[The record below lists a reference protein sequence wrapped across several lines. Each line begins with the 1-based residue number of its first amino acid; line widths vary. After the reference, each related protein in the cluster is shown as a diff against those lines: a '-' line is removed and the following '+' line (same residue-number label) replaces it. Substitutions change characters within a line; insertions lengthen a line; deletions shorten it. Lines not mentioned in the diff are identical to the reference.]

1 MAFPDTP
8 ALAERWRRL
17 AERLGEHRLDALLVT
32 HPPNVRYL
40 SGFTGSS
47 GWLLFRTEEAP
58 TLFTDFR
65 YEEQAS
71 SELPPEIEVHL
82 APEGLAT
89 SLGEHLSRAMASA
102 RLGFE
107 PEYVSVLERGRLN
120 EIANE
125 RAWIE
130 VPAAVMPLR
139 AVKEDAEVDL
149 IRAAAAVAE
158 SALSRTLEAL
168 RTEPELTE
176 LAVAARLEF
185 ELRKGGSDALPF
197 PVIVAGGLRTSLPH
211 AQPSDRA
218 IGEGDLLMLDFG
230 ASVGGYCCDITRTV
244 VVGEASAWQRDLHA
258 AVREAQEAAIQAARA
273 DCPAAD
279 VDQAARKRLA
289 RYDWDTFFGH
299 STGHGIGL
307 EVHEDPRLSSRSPDV
322 LVPGHVVTVEPGV
335 YLPDRGGVR
344 IEDDV
349 WVREAGPEL
358 ITGFT
363 RRLLEL

>member
-1 MAFPDTP
+1 MP
-8 ALAERWRRL
+8 LAERWRRL
-17 AERLGEHRLDALLVT
+17 SKRLGEDRLEALLVT

-40 SGFTGSS
+40 TGFAGSS
-47 GWLLFRTEEAP
+47 GWLLFRTGEDPA
-58 TLFTDFR
+58 LFTDFR
-65 YEEQAS
+65 YEEQAT
-71 SELPPEIEVHL
+71 SEVTSEVEVHL
-82 APEGLAT
+82 ASDGLAT
-89 SLGEHLSRAMASA
+89 SLGAYLSRTMASL

-120 EIANE
+120 EIADDK
-125 RAWIE
+125 AWIE

-139 AVKEDAEVDL
+139 AVKDEGEVDL
-149 IRAAAAVAE
+149 IREAVTVAE
-158 SALSRTLEAL
+158 GALSRTLEAL
-168 RTEPELTE
+168 RGEPELTE
-176 LAVAARLEF
+176 RAAAARLEF

-197 PVIVAGGLRTSLPH
+197 EVIVASGSRTSLPH
-211 AQPSDRA
+211 AQPSDRY
-218 IGEGDLLMLDFG
+218 IDEGDLLMLDFG

-258 AVREAQEAAIQAARA
+258 AVREAQEAAIEAARA
-273 DCPAAD
+273 DSPAAD
-279 VDQAARKRLA
+279 VDRAARERLA
-289 RYDWDTFFGH
+289 MYDWDTFFGH

-307 EVHEDPRLSSRSPDV
+307 EVHEDPRLARRSSDV
-322 LVPGHVVTVEPGV
+322 LAPGHVVTVEPGV

>member
-1 MAFPDTP
+1 
-8 ALAERWRRL
+8 
-17 AERLGEHRLDALLVT
+17 
-32 HPPNVRYL
+32 
-40 SGFTGSS
+40 
-47 GWLLFRTEEAP
+47 
-58 TLFTDFR
+58 
-65 YEEQAS
+65 
-71 SELPPEIEVHL
+71 
-82 APEGLAT
+82 
-89 SLGEHLSRAMASA
+89 
-102 RLGFE
+102 
-107 PEYVSVLERGRLN
+107 
-120 EIANE
+120 
-125 RAWIE
+125 
-130 VPAAVMPLR
+130 
-139 AVKEDAEVDL
+139 
-149 IRAAAAVAE
+149 
-158 SALSRTLEAL
+158 
-168 RTEPELTE
+168 
-176 LAVAARLEF
+176 
-185 ELRKGGSDALPF
+185 
-197 PVIVAGGLRTSLPH
+197 VIVAGGLRTSLPH